1 MQFDII
7 NGEPVYSNNALK
19 GGDRL
24 AANRQSLAEHDLALN
39 RFTKGKIYGRTPVGL
54 LKRQIDIMKGKAY
67 EKSLPRFWDDKYPRR
82 PITQSSSW
90 IQGLNYNPTS
100 KVGTIRYGNKDHSKY
115 MTDYDSAQF
124 VNAPSI
130 GKLVHQKYMP

>member
-7 NGEPVYSNNALK
+7 NGSTSYSDNALK
-19 GGDRL
+19 SGNRL
-24 AANRQSLAEHDLALN
+24 AANHQSPAHHAAALN
-39 RFTKGKIYGRTPVGL
+39 KYIGTAKFDRTPMGL
-54 LKRQIDIMKGKAY
+54 LKRQIDVMKGKAY
-67 EKSLPRFWDDKYPRR
+67 EKSLPQYWDDKYPRR

-90 IQGLNYNPTS
+90 IQSLNYNPTS

>member
-7 NGEPVYSNNALK
+7 NGDQSFSNNALK
-19 GGDRL
+19 SGNRL
-24 AANRQSLAEHDLALN
+24 AANHQSPAHHAAALN
-39 RFTKGKIYGRTPVGL
+39 KFTNGKIYARTPVGL

-67 EKSLPRFWDDKYPRR
+67 EKSLPQYWDDKYPRR

-90 IQGLNYNPTS
+90 IQSLNYNPNS